1 MEDISIVETIVFF
14 KKDIIYSTKYVIKT
28 KLK

>member
-1 MEDISIVETIVFF
+1 MADISIVETIVLF